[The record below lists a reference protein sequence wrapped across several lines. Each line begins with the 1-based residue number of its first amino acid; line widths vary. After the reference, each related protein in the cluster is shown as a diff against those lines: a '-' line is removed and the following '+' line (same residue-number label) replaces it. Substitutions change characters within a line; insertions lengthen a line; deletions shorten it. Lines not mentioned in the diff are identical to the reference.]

1 MPVTFLARSSFP
13 SPNAPSSLHSLS
25 LLSLTSFHVFSF
37 CCSQSYPAFLSCLG
51 SRPPSFQLHFA
62 LCAAGARSSA
72 AAPVAFTCLTAPSR
86 LLSRFLFIS
95 LSVCLSVSMIVYL
108 PSSSAVLLYIL
119 DISSASLC
127 SCLCTFA
134 SESVILICW
143 PSIGH
148 TGGPK
153 VFGDSRN

>member
-1 MPVTFLARSSFP
+1 MLQSPSGLNVVTDSLLFICLSHFWHAHLSP
-13 SPNAPSSLHSLS
+13 SPHAPSSLSFLSLS
-25 LLSLTSFHVFSF
+25 SFHVFSF

-95 LSVCLSVSMIVYL
+95 LSVCLSISMIVYL
-108 PSSSAVLLYIL
+108 PSSSAVSFYIL
-119 DISSASLC
+119 GISSASLC
-127 SCLCTFA
+127 SCL
-134 SESVILICW
+134 SLLHICQ
-143 PSIGH
+143 
-148 TGGPK
+148 
-153 VFGDSRN
+153 